1 MLRRIKRNVVVGIGI
16 AAIGVLGVACAG
28 VPSFGS
34 TPAQFHTPVGG
45 ITVPVPTG
53 LLPFVAPA
61 MPQANPQAQTTTSM
75 KDTLQGAIHGTEGCP
90 LALPQ

>member
-61 MPQANPQAQTTTSM
+61 MPQANPQAQTTS
-75 KDTLQGAIHGTEGCP
+75 KATLLEAIHGTDGCP
-90 LALPQ
+90 IALPQ